1 MVGESIR
8 IAIYAAGRSVRVRVE
23 LITET
28 DQIEEYKVIGKD
40 RSITLRCNRPQL
52 LSMGLKSRRADWKLV
67 DGEMRTASALHHII
81 EALDAYSKQRHSPE
95 PRPGN
100 PKYWEH

>member
-8 IAIYAAGRSVRVRVE
+8 IAIYADGRSVRVRVE

-28 DQIEEYKVIGKD
+28 DQIEEYRVIGRD

-52 LSMGLKSRRADWKLV
+52 LAMGLKSRRADWKLV
-67 DGEMRTASALHHII
+67 DGIMHNASALHHII
-81 EALDAYSKQRHSPE
+81 EALDAYSKQRHSPI
-95 PRPGN
+95 PPPGN
-100 PKYWEH
+100 AKYWSH